1 MNTAGQPQA
10 VRGLLVRRAIATFV
24 VAYLVVTVLASTVTI
39 TYAAIEHTGAED
51 AGAASPVLSPSFSAT
66 VPYHVLIM
74 LLVWP
79 VSAGVYLR
87 RLGRADR
94 RDRMRHAVLLSAF
107 WLFAAMAVDFLGFVV
122 IKNPWSLTPHQ
133 FYVDY
138 QPWITLIYV
147 SIALSPWI
155 ALAAARRA
163 GPVAPGPADRDPTDA
178 GPTGAGTG

>member
-1 MNTAGQPQA
+1 MSTTSQPQA
-10 VRGLLVRRAIATFV
+10 VRGLLVRRAAATFV
-24 VAYLVVTVLASTVTI
+24 AAYLIVTVLASAVTI
-39 TYAAIEHTGAED
+39 TYAAIEHTGAAD

-66 VPYHVLIM
+66 VPYHVMIM

-79 VSAGVYLR
+79 VSAWIYLR
-87 RLGRADR
+87 PLRLADR
-94 RDRMRHAVLLSAF
+94 RDRMRHTALLSTF
-107 WLFAAMAVDFLGFVV
+107 WLLAAMAVDFLGFVV

-155 ALAAARRA
+155 ALGAAGRA
-163 GPVAPGPADRDPTDA
+163 WPATPGPAYRDSTDR
-178 GPTGAGTG
+178 GAGIG